1 VFKVIAK
8 SKKSQARVSRL
19 TTGHGT
25 ITGPFFMSI
34 ATRGAIKNVSVDEM
48 HQLDAPIIL
57 SNTYHLLLRPGVVLM
72 NKYGGLHKF
81 MGWNGPILTDS
92 GGYQVFSLS
101 AHRKITEE
109 GASFKDP
116 QNGQAYYLTPEKV
129 IEIQQAIGSD
139 IMMVLDECPPYPS
152 THEYVKTSLERTTRW
167 AERCLVYHK
176 KRKSKQLLFGI
187 VQGGVFKDLRKLSAQ
202 QLTKLSF
209 DGFAIGGVAI
219 GEPKKMIKKVLGFTT
234 PLLPENKSRYLMG
247 VGRPEDIV
255 LAVQQ
260 GVDMFDCVIPTREAR
275 HGRLYMWKTDK
286 PKLTSKH
293 TTWYETVNV
302 SNARFANDLLP
313 INTTNLKHYTKAYL
327 HHLFRTNEGLGLRLA
342 TLNNLDFYLRLM
354 RHIQEQ
360 IKKGTL

>member
-1 VFKVIAK
+1 MFKIIAK
-8 SKKSQARVSRL
+8 SKKSQARLSQL
-19 TTGHGT
+19 KTEHGT

-48 HQLDAPIIL
+48 HELNAPIIL
-57 SNTYHLLLRPGVVLM
+57 SNTYHLLLRPGVQLM
-72 NKYGGLHKF
+72 KKYGGLHKF
-81 MGWNGPILTDS
+81 MGWDGPILTDS

-101 AHRKITEE
+101 AHRKITED
-109 GASFKDP
+109 GVSFRDP
-116 QNGQAYYLTPEKV
+116 QNGQPYNLTPEKV
-129 IEIQQAIGSD
+129 IEIEKAIGSD

-167 AERCLVYHK
+167 AERCLAYHNK
-176 KRKSKQLLFGI
+176 HKSKQLLFGI
-187 VQGGVFKDLRKLSAQ
+187 VQGGVFKGLRKLSAQ
-202 QLTKLSF
+202 QLTKLPF

-219 GEPKKMIKKVLGFTT
+219 GEPKEMIKKVLGFTT

-255 LAVQQ
+255 VAVQQ

-275 HGRLYMWKTDK
+275 HGRLYLWKTDK
-286 PKLTSKH
+286 PKLANKH
-293 TTWYETVNV
+293 TSWYTTVNV
-302 SNARFANDLLP
+302 SNARFANDLTP
-313 INTTNLKHYTKAYL
+313 INQTNLRQYTKAYL

-354 RHIQEQ
+354 RHVQEQ